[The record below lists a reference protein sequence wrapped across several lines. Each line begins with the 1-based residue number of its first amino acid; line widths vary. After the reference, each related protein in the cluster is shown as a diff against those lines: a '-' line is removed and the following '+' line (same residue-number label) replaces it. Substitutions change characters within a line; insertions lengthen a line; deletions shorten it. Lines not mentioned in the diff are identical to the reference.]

1 MNNSEEPMGNPVKI
15 VASRREDKGELF
27 TFKCHGVEIDILFL
41 NHSIERA
48 SKWRLSIEQIGE
60 CLLLPDEVLI
70 GHFDRYIAHKV
81 IGNHLIRAV
90 YEYSGTLPVLI
101 TVYFP
106 YVNRYFRGGATHE
119 DKILK

>member
-1 MNNSEEPMGNPVKI
+1 MKSPVAI
-15 VASRREDKGELF
+15 ISSRRQDKGRIY
-27 TFKCHGVEIDILFL
+27 TFKCRGVEVEILFL

-48 SKWRLSIEQIGE
+48 EKWQLSIQQIGE

-70 GHFDRYIAHKV
+70 GHFERYIAHKV
-81 IGNHLIRAV
+81 VGKHVIRAV
-90 YEYSGTLPVLI
+90 YEYVGALPALI

-106 YVNRYFRGGATHE
+106 YAYRYFQEGSTYE

>member
-1 MNNSEEPMGNPVKI
+1 LNNSEEPMGNPVEI

-60 CLLLPDEVLI
+60 CLLLSDEVLI

>member
-1 MNNSEEPMGNPVKI
+1 MRVEI
-15 VASRREDKGELF
+15 ITSRREEKGRIY
-27 TFKCHGVEIDILFL
+27 TFRCRDVEVEIFFL

-48 SKWRLSIEQIGE
+48 EKWQLSIEQIGE

-81 IGNHLIRAV
+81 IGKHLIRAV
-90 YEYSGTLPVLI
+90 YEYVGALPVLI

-106 YVNRYFRGGATHE
+106 YIDRYFQGGFTYE

>member
-1 MNNSEEPMGNPVKI
+1 MNNSEEPMGNPVEI

-60 CLLLPDEVLI
+60 CLLLPDEVLT

-81 IGNHLIRAV
+81 IGNYLIRAV

>member
-1 MNNSEEPMGNPVKI
+1 M
-15 VASRREDKGELF
+15 
-27 TFKCHGVEIDILFL
+27 
-41 NHSIERA
+41 
-48 SKWRLSIEQIGE
+48 LS
-60 CLLLPDEVLI
+60 DEVLI

-81 IGNHLIRAV
+81 IGSHVIRAV

-106 YVNRYFRGGATHE
+106 YANRYFQGETIHE